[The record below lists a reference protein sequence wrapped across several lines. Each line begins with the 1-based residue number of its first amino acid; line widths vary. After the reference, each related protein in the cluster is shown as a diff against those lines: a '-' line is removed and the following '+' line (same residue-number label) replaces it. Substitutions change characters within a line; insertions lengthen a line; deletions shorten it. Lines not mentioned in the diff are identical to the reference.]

1 VSSERRGTLQF
12 VGVANLIVCGIF
24 VILSLPFFLG
34 QIRVLRSW
42 PVTEAQVT
50 NSQVVT
56 VPTSKHDQ
64 LYAAKLQIE
73 YAVHGKSITANLTS
87 FQSSNYA
94 ETQRR
99 AAEFPVGSQ
108 REIRYDPSNPEQAR
122 IGAGWNRRF
131 FAVPLITLGCGL
143 AFGLLA
149 LGCFIAAMLG
159 KQTPKISV

>member
-1 VSSERRGTLQF
+1 MSSERRGTLQF

-64 LYAAKLQIE
+64 LY
-73 YAVHGKSITANLTS
+73 
-87 FQSSNYA
+87 
-94 ETQRR
+94 
-99 AAEFPVGSQ
+99 
-108 REIRYDPSNPEQAR
+108 
-122 IGAGWNRRF
+122 
-131 FAVPLITLGCGL
+131 
-143 AFGLLA
+143 
-149 LGCFIAAMLG
+149 
-159 KQTPKISV
+159 